1 MTFLQI
7 DFPALLVA
15 VLAALAAA
23 LVGNILVLRRQA
35 LMGDALSHMVLP
47 GIVAGYLISGSA
59 HSWALVAGALAAGLI
74 GAGLIAAARRLGGLD
89 PATAMGVVLTALF
102 AGGVL
107 MLELSNTG
115 NVHLDVEH
123 ALYGSL
129 ESAIWLYPNVWTDI
143 FDPAG
148 WAELPRE
155 APLLAGAL
163 LLLGIAFLAAF
174 KEIALVAFDP
184 DYAAALGLPG
194 WISDLLIN
202 AAAAIAVVAAFD
214 AVGSI
219 LVIAMLICPA
229 ATARLLTNS
238 LAAQVWASLGIAVG
252 LAVGGYGLGVWA
264 APALGAPAAL
274 NAAGSMAVAG
284 GAALGLAAAWRAR
297 LNRRRGRVLPG

>member
-7 DFPALLVA
+7 DLPALVVA

-47 GIVAGYLISGSA
+47 GIVLGFLISGST
-59 HSWALVAGALAAGLI
+59 HSWAMAVGALAAGLV
-74 GAGLIAAARRLGGLD
+74 GAGLIAVIRRLGRLD
-89 PATAMGVVLTALF
+89 PATAMGVALTGMF
-102 AGGVL
+102 AFGVL
-107 MLELSNTG
+107 LLELADAR

-129 ESAIWLYPNVWTDI
+129 ESAIWLWPTTWADV

-148 WAELPRE
+148 WSELPRE
-155 APLLAGAL
+155 IPLLLVAL
-163 LLLGIAFLAAF
+163 AALGFGFAVAF
-174 KEIALVAFDP
+174 KEIRLVAFDP
-184 DYAAALGLPG
+184 DYAVALGLPG
-194 WISDLLIN
+194 WATELCIN
-202 AAAAIAVVAAFD
+202 GAAALAVVAAFD

-229 ATARLLTNS
+229 AIARLLTDRLSSQVWLS
-238 LAAQVWASLGIAVG
+238 LAAAAGVAIAGYCAAVWG
-252 LAVGGYGLGVWA
+252 

-274 NAAGSMAVAG
+274 NAAGMMACVG
-284 GAALGLAAAWRAR
+284 GAALAGASIWRNRA
-297 LNRRRGRVLPG
+297 LRRR

>member
-7 DFPALLVA
+7 DLPALLVA

-47 GIVAGYLISGSA
+47 GIVAGFLISGA
-59 HSWALVAGALAAGLI
+59 VHSWAMAAGAMAAGLA
-74 GAGLIAAARRLGGLD
+74 GAGLISLIVRLGRLD
-89 PATAMGVVLTALF
+89 PATAMGVVLTSMF

-107 MLELSNTG
+107 LLEFADAR

-129 ESAIWLYPNVWTDI
+129 EASIWLWPTVWTDI

-148 WAELPRE
+148 WVELPRE
-155 APLLAGAL
+155 VPLLAVAL
-163 LLLGIAFLAAF
+163 AVLGVAFAVAF
-174 KEIALVAFDP
+174 KEIRAVAFDP

-194 WISDLLIN
+194 WLTELAIN
-202 AAAAIAVVAAFD
+202 GAAALAVVAAFD

-229 ATARLLTNS
+229 ATARLLTDR
-238 LAAQVWASLGIAVG
+238 LARQVWLSLIVAAAV
-252 LAVGGYGLGVWA
+252 AVAGYGAAVWA

-274 NAAGSMAVAG
+274 NAAGVIACVGGVALTAAVAWRNRQRRRA
-284 GAALGLAAAWRAR
+284 AALAR
-297 LNRRRGRVLPG
+297 

>member
-7 DFPALLVA
+7 DLPAILVA

-47 GIVAGYLISGSA
+47 GIVVGYMISGAA
-59 HSWALVAGALAAGLI
+59 HSWAMAVGALVAGLL
-74 GAGLIAAARRLGGLD
+74 GAGLIAMVRRLGKLD
-89 PATAMGVVLTALF
+89 PATAMGVVLTAMF

-107 MLELSNTG
+107 LLEAADAS

-129 ESAIWLYPNVWTDI
+129 ESAIWLWPMEWGDI

-148 WAELPRE
+148 WSGLPKE
-155 APLLAGAL
+155 VPLLLAAL
-163 LLLGIAFLAAF
+163 VVLGLAFVVAF
-174 KEIALVAFDP
+174 KEIGLTAFDP
-184 DYAAALGLPG
+184 DYAVSLGLPG
-194 WISDLLIN
+194 WTTELLIN
-202 AAAAIAVVAAFD
+202 GAAALAVVAAFD

-229 ATARLLTNS
+229 ATARLLTDRF
-238 LAAQVWASLGIAVG
+238 AAQVWASLAFAVLIAI
-252 LAVGGYGLGVWA
+252 GGYAFAAWG
-264 APALGAPAAL
+264 APALGAPAAI
-274 NAAGSMAVAG
+274 NAAGAMAGVG
-284 GAALGLAAAWRAR
+284 GLVLGLAAWRYRAR
-297 LNRRRGRVLPG
+297 KKQIIV